1 MKLGFVSAWFL
12 HFFLGNISISNSV
25 TEHEERGGIKKQST
39 QFSCILYVPDMYDL
53 FEFSI
58 VVVVVAISA
67 RCIPRGDVQIVS
79 GMFTDNIGRMQLP
92 TSALKANGSELQQV
106 KDH

>member
-1 MKLGFVSAWFL
+1 
-12 HFFLGNISISNSV
+12 
-25 TEHEERGGIKKQST
+25 
-39 QFSCILYVPDMYDL
+39 MYDL

-67 RCIPRGDVQIVS
+67 RCISRGDVQIVS

-92 TSALKANGSELQQV
+92 ASALKANGSELQQV